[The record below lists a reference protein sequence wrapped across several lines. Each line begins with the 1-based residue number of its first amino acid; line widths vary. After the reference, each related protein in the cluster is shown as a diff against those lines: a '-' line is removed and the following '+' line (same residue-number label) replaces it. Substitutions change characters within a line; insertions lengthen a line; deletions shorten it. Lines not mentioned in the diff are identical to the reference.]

1 VDRYYYKGDCLMLRV
16 VEVYASY
23 QGEGPNTSK
32 PTVFVRFA
40 GCNFKC
46 PGWPCDTQHAID
58 PKKFIPLQKS
68 WDPTQLADYVLTF
81 DTDNICLT
89 GGEVFLQNK
98 ADLGQFISGLKSSR
112 ETIEVECFTNGALDW
127 GDDLPY
133 MIDTFIL
140 DWKLPGS
147 GEEYEPT
154 ITFGNNMNY
163 LESHDAIKFTI
174 KDSTDYLEAKR
185 RYEEHIKGREEE
197 PLVYAGV
204 VWEGGMSTDILCDLM
219 CNDNLPWRLNVQVHK
234 YVWHPDQIGV

>member
-1 VDRYYYKGDCLMLRV
+1 MTLRV

-68 WDPTQLADYVLTF
+68 WDAIALADHVLSF
-81 DTDNICLT
+81 GTDNICLT

-98 ADLGQFISGLKSSR
+98 TDLKEFINALKVTR

-147 GEEYEPT
+147 GEEYNPT
-154 ITFGNNMNY
+154 ITFGNNMGY

-174 KDSTDYLEAKR
+174 KNEDDFEEAVR
-185 RYEEHIKGREEE
+185 RYNEHIKGRQEE
-197 PLVYAGV
+197 PMVYAGV
-204 VWEGGMSTDILCDLM
+204 VWGWKLDTATLCQWMMNRD
-219 CNDNLPWRLNVQVHK
+219 LPWRLNVQVHK
-234 YVWHPDQIGV
+234 FVWDPNKIGV

>member
-1 VDRYYYKGDCLMLRV
+1 MLRV
-16 VEVYASY
+16 VETYASY
-23 QGEGPNTSK
+23 QGEGPNTTR

-58 PKKFIPLQKS
+58 PKQFQVLQKF
-68 WDPTQLADYVLTF
+68 WDPVELADHVLSF

-98 ADLGQFISGLKSSR
+98 TDLVQFISGLKSSR
-112 ETIEVECFTNGALDW
+112 ETIEVEVFTNGALDW

-133 MIDTFIL
+133 VIDTFIL

-147 GEEYEPT
+147 GEEYNVTED
-154 ITFGNNMNY
+154 TFMARLAY

-174 KDSTDYLEAKR
+174 KDRDDYDRAKQ
-185 RYEEHIKGREEE
+185 RYEKYIKGRVEE
-197 PLVYAGV
+197 PMVYCGV
-204 VWEGGMSTDILCDLM
+204 VWGAMQTEELCAWM
-219 CNDNLPWRLNVQVHK
+219 NNDNLPWRLNVQTHK
-234 YVWHPDQIGV
+234 FIWHPDKIGV